1 MTDRNR
7 GVLRE
12 ILARPGAFGLTFAT
26 LFLLTFVFL
35 AAVGI
40 TPDPVRNSE
49 SSGTGSAQE
58 VVRTSAED
66 PVRVVAKAIGLEIVV
81 RNPDSTEISV
91 LDAELLKGAVR
102 YPTSAKLGAEGNMLL
117 FGHSSYLPIVHN
129 QNYKAFNKI
138 QNLKTGDTVSLYSAT
153 AEYRY
158 HVVGVREADAEED
171 VIELSSEGKK
181 LTLLTCDSFGKK
193 TDRFV
198 VEADF
203 VETYS
208 LGN

>member
-1 MTDRNR
+1 MAERNA
-7 GVLRE
+7 GVLGE
-12 ILARPGAFGLTFAT
+12 ILKRPVAFGLTFGV

-35 AAVGI
+35 VAVDIVPERSSHTREESTQAVAPAA
-40 TPDPVRNSE
+40 
-49 SSGTGSAQE
+49 
-58 VVRTSAED
+58 AEE
-66 PVRVVAKAIGLEIVV
+66 PVRVVAKAIGLDVAV
-81 RNPDSTEISV
+81 RNPDSTEVTV
-91 LDAELLKGAVR
+91 LDEALLHGAVR

-138 QNLKTGDTVSLYSAT
+138 QNLKTGDTVSIYSAT

-158 HVVGVREADAEED
+158 RVVGVREADASED

-203 VETYS
+203 VGSYLLVS
-208 LGN
+208 S